1 MISRPN
7 FLDLSVSEQTLK
19 CLGQEWF
26 KVPEPAPELIR
37 GSRFT
42 LRDAAQDAAPQGEQP
57 NENPEPHPEQGRK
70 IGTRNTEQRSI
81 PPKYF
86 ASVAHVLASAVVFF
100 CIGCGKSA
108 PPKPPPPEVEV
119 VQVEQKDVPVWSE
132 WIGTLDGLV
141 NAQIKPQVTGYLL
154 RQTYTDGAFVKKG
167 QLLFEIDPRTFQ
179 AAVDQAKGQLANA
192 GGQLATAHANQV
204 KAQNDVSRYT
214 PLAKEQAIPQQ
225 DLDNAVQA
233 NEAAK
238 AQVQAAKAAIEAAK
252 AKVASA
258 QLDLGF
264 TKVVSLIDGIAGIA
278 QAQIGDLVSQS
289 TLLTTV
295 STVDPIKVYFP
306 VSERE
311 YLEYVKENPNAA
323 KRAVTEPQLQLQLV
337 LADGSVYPY
346 KGALSFADRQ
356 VDVKTGT
363 LRVQGTFPNPGN
375 VLRPGQYARI
385 RAIIRTAK
393 GALLVPQRAV
403 TEQQG
408 SYQVAVVNSNNTV
421 EIRPIKVGE
430 RVGTQWII
438 ETGLKPGDR
447 VVAEGT
453 QKVRPGAIV
462 TPKPLGA
469 PAQAEPAAKNE
480 SR

>member
-1 MISRPN
+1 MSMQRTSN
-7 FLDLSVSEQTLK
+7 FPSCFYSLK
-19 CLGQEWF
+19 HSLAG
-26 KVPEPAPELIR
+26 R
-37 GSRFT
+37 G
-42 LRDAAQDAAPQGEQP
+42 
-57 NENPEPHPEQGRK
+57 
-70 IGTRNTEQRSI
+70 
-81 PPKYF
+81 
-86 ASVAHVLASAVVFF
+86 VLASGLMFLSIA
-100 CIGCGKSA
+100 CGKA
-108 PPKPPPPEVEV
+108 PPPKPPPPEVEV
-119 VQVEQKDVPVWSE
+119 VQVQQKDVPVWSE
-132 WIGTLDGLV
+132 WIGTMDGLV

-179 AAVDQAKGQLANA
+179 AALDQAKGKLANSE
-192 GGQLATAHANQV
+192 GQLATARANQA
-204 KAQNDVSRYT
+204 KTQNDVNRYT

-238 AQVQAAKAAIEAAK
+238 AQVQAANAQIEAAK
-252 AKVASA
+252 AQVQSA

-264 TKVVSLIDGIAGIA
+264 TKVVSLIDGIAAIA

-311 YLEYVKENPNAA
+311 YLNYVNEHPDDA
-323 KRAVTEPQLQLQLV
+323 KRGGKLPAFELI
-337 LADGSVYPY
+337 LADGSIYPH
-346 KGALSFADRQ
+346 KGTFSFADRQ

-363 LRVQGTFPNPGN
+363 LRLQAVFPNPGN
-375 VLRPGQYARI
+375 ILRPGQYARI
-385 RAIIRTAK
+385 RGITKTAK

-408 SYQVAVVNSNNTV
+408 NYQLAVVTPDNKV
-421 EIRPIKVGE
+421 EIRPVKVGE
-430 RVGTQWII
+430 RVGSQWIV

-453 QKVRPGAIV
+453 QKVRPGALV
-462 TPKPLGA
+462 NPKPIKA
-469 PAQAEPAAKNE
+469 PGQVKVESTAKNE